1 MFGLFLSKNQKL
13 VKRWQKEHRQ
23 IVSLVHDFSSAYM
36 EDRHQTAKKRLK
48 ALKSL
53 VIEHIMNEDI
63 EIYRLMKDEKRID
76 IQTEALVD
84 EFLQSFKKTK
94 LSLIAFLENAA
105 KPETKLDDTFFVTF
119 KDIMKVV
126 VKRIDFEEKN
136 LYSKLEKI

>member
-1 MFGLFLSKNQKL
+1 MFGLFLSRNQKL
-13 VKRWQKEHRQ
+13 VKRWQKEHRK
-23 IVSLVHDFSSAYM
+23 IVSLVHDFNSAYM
-36 EDRHQTAKKRLK
+36 DDRQQTAKKILRVLK
-48 ALKSL
+48 DL

-76 IQTEALVD
+76 AQTEELVD

-94 LSLIAFLENAA
+94 LALIAFLENAA
-105 KPETKLDDTFFVTF
+105 KPETVLDEAFFDTFRET
-119 KDIMKVV
+119 MKVV

>member
-1 MFGLFLSKNQKL
+1 
-13 VKRWQKEHRQ
+13 
-23 IVSLVHDFSSAYM
+23 M